1 MSNASINEIGTRGLV
16 VFKDDKYY
24 FVTEKD
30 WRNKGPL
37 SDAAANLPLPELD
50 RVKAVVA
57 ELDNVVFVDLNK
69 LHNLDDASVATPP
82 TSIAWS
88 KSDLSIVLRED
99 NNFFQV
105 ALDEDDTID
114 DGFEG
119 DARVLV
125 NRGAV
130 VAAIPQ
136 NTIPT
141 GSYCVL
147 LNLSSLL
154 G

>member
-16 VFKDDKYY
+16 VFKDDTYY
-24 FVTEKD
+24 FVTEKT
-30 WRNKGPL
+30 WRDKGPL
-37 SDAAANLPLPELD
+37 SDAAANLPLAELNK
-50 RVKAVVA
+50 VKAVVA
-57 ELDNVVFVDLNK
+57 ELGDVVYVDLDQ
-69 LHNLDDASVATPP
+69 LHNLDDASVETPAT
-82 TSIAWS
+82 TNAWS
-88 KSDLSIVLRED
+88 KSGPSIVLREKG
-99 NNFFQV
+99 NYFQV
-105 ALDEDDTID
+105 ALDTDDTIEK
-114 DGFEG
+114 GFEG

-130 VAAIPQ
+130 VAAVPQ

>member
-1 MSNASINEIGTRGLV
+1 MSNASINQIGTRGLV

-24 FVTEKD
+24 FVTEKT
-30 WRNKGPL
+30 WRDKGPL
-37 SDAAANLPLPELD
+37 SDAATNLPLTELNK
-50 RVKAVVA
+50 VKAVVA
-57 ELDNVVFVDLNK
+57 ELDNVVYVDLNQ
-69 LHNLDDASVATPP
+69 LHNLDDASVATPA
-82 TSIAWS
+82 TTNTWS

-99 NNFFQV
+99 NNYFQV
-105 ALDEDDTID
+105 ALDEEDTIE

-125 NRGAV
+125 NRGAI
-130 VAAIPQ
+130 VAAVPQ